1 MPVVA
6 CIGEAAG
13 VAVGMAIKD
22 KTDTRSINVPL
33 LQEKLKSYGAY
44 IGE

>member
-22 KTDTRSINVPL
+22 KTDTRSIDVSL